1 MKRGTEIEGPEAS
14 EVLESN
20 MKKSGLH
27 LEPVPKDHVVS
38 EEFIEALE
46 NAGMDAKTIAKIRK
60 VNMKKKMLFGGNVDQ
75 IGESSYLVGT
85 PKPVIMDK
93 NTKVGGPWLTE
104 MEKVR
109 EPVLSEESKQK
120 IREAI
125 LNPKPKTGVE
135 YFPPKYDPFDNDEE
149 WNLPL
154 GINPEPLREAL
165 PIIQEIGKALTDDD
179 IYGWIQLY
187 SGRKFFP
194 LKPTVEDVDIED
206 IAHSLSNMCRFT
218 GHVREFYSVAQHS
231 VLVSYLCG
239 ANNALYGLL
248 HDATEAYLVD
258 MPKPIKRLETFSNF
272 REIEGNIM
280 LVIAKKFGLPSV
292 EPPAVK
298 QADIKILATEAR
310 DLMAPLHPDW
320 KQPCE
325 PYPFKIEPLP
335 PAEAKKLFMDRYRQL
350 IGA

>member
-1 MKRGTEIEGPEAS
+1 
-14 EVLESN
+14 
-20 MKKSGLH
+20 MKKD
-27 LEPVPKDHVVS
+27 V
-38 EEFIEALE
+38 
-46 NAGMDAKTIAKIRK
+46 R
-60 VNMKKKMLFGGNVDQ
+60 
-75 IGESSYLVGT
+75 
-85 PKPVIMDK
+85 
-93 NTKVGGPWLTE
+93 VGGPWLTE
-104 MEKVR
+104 MEKLR
-109 EPVLSEESKQK
+109 EMPVLSEASKKK

-125 LNPKPKTGVE
+125 LNVKTGVE
-135 YFPPKYDPFDNDEE
+135 YYAKQPDENEPSRVYDPFDDDEE
-149 WNLPL
+149 YNCPFGPSPYLA
-154 GINPEPLREAL
+154 GMNPEPLREAL
-165 PIIQEIGKALTDDD
+165 PLIQEAGRVLDAQTNDDLH
-179 IYGWIQLY
+179 GWIQLY

-194 LKPTVEDVDIED
+194 LKPKVEDVDIED

-239 ANNALYGLL
+239 SNNALYGLL

-272 REIEGNIM
+272 
-280 LVIAKKFGLPSV
+280 VIAKKFGLPDM
-292 EPPAVK
+292 EPPPVK